1 VPRLGDPRYPV
12 ALAEAGNGGFITEDE
27 FSQLYSLHKLVER
40 SREGQA

>member
-1 VPRLGDPRYPV
+1 VPRLCDPRYPV